1 MASDGRRAAPVSGAA
16 APQAA
21 QQAARNVGSPPSASP
36 RSRGVLPTL
45 PTQADSASS
54 WSSRVHPATG
64 HVHGSAPYYPT
75 ASYHDTATALSQ
87 KTAQDTTAPVQWDPA
102 DPITAPYPHYAA
114 PSPASG
120 LALQTL
126 NPPPPTASPGAPA
139 PSSARTPRQRSPS
152 QPAPVVA
159 DLAFL
164 GVHAADQQLGEPHR
178 SRDPHVGVL
187 DLWNDVHQPP
197 VPAARLSPH
206 STPSSADPRRPPHLH
221 LPATPST
228 AATPSRGL
236 PSPADWASDA
246 RDAADAAAFPDDV
259 HTDFQAIELEDL
271 SPRSA
276 APSSDVDGRAGVGA
290 DLRRVPRHAA
300 SASPLPF
307 GAADGGRRAP
317 HRVASPQR
325 TQSGLIRDVE
335 TVASIARQNAD
346 LSSTAR
352 NDGSDGTPRALL
364 PKAAGDYL
372 ASANTP
378 FQMAAGDPST
388 HFGVTG
394 TPERRATRW
403 SNYTKTLRVYA
414 GDILH
419 GLPVI
424 ILATLIS
431 AGIINL
437 LDVGHRWRAQKTVL
451 LGTIYWACSG
461 ILPALAIYY
470 MRFRERAPHTRRART
485 IREIAFW
492 LVTLI
497 TVAGLTAIT
506 ATRTDMSVDPTIVS
520 VIIIIILQL
529 LHYGF
534 VTISSMIATAQARV
548 DPNTLSTCG
557 ATGCCTSE
565 EHDLGNEWFDLGE
578 KDPAHPQYPH
588 GKQPTSM
595 WGRLMHKPLA
605 YRIPLGAWIS
615 AVYHSM
621 TSTVLTFALIVSS
634 LMIVPLWSI
643 AIYRGGFALA
653 FLVVVLWPLVKG
665 IMCCGMYAHCKR
677 GFLAKAQDCLVIR
690 GIWLELV
697 IPLFEL
703 LAEGMYGDA
712 ELFLILCNNTTVRY
726 LVGLVV
732 TVGFNVSANIS
743 MMVILYVKCSR
754 PADPLHKSTT
764 LKGRATALF
773 WRITEYLPGPNRD
786 DPSELRRASL
796 HYIFVEIVRQHRF
809 FFISRFVALS
819 ATFGRFIIFPSST
832 GMTSTCL
839 RFPGA
844 FRDPSE
850 GGIDRSDL
858 GFEISTTE
866 MVIRML
872 VLLCV
877 EIGTACSLYAFD
889 HWCATFLYNPEA
901 IQAKILYVQRIA
913 QIADKTADPGAFHAA
928 ILASA
933 ALAEN
938 GEGAMMAVTAP
949 GKTGAAPGGGASQAT
964 LAGETSLGLRASA
977 MSAAY
982 ARRHTFGAAA
992 VLSGPPSDLLDAL
1005 MIPRAFHSVVEDD
1018 LFAAR
1023 PSFRRSRHSFAA
1035 GALASPGAAIPAGT
1049 PGGLQRRFGSFQVAR
1064 NPHAGPALQ
1073 ARTPLPAGS
1082 LGAAI
1087 MKTTTT
1093 TMTTTTTTTTATVAG
1108 SAADRMA
1115 VGRGYLRS
1123 GGAGAGMLSPP
1134 MASRPITGEPGDAWL
1149 QDAASAYAADRPS
1162 GPSRVATA
1170 SSGAGNTVAF
1180 AQDNEVIYP
1189 EPGAAEA
1196 DAEAEADAAATA
1208 AAQEEAA
1215 AYCRMMAET
1224 IRKDGWYHPQRGPW
1238 WQARDGTGHFIWA
1251 IVIFSIIC
1259 MRHLGDALVMVF

>member
-529 LHYGF
+529 LHLQYDCDGPGPRGPEYIEH
-534 VTISSMIATAQARV
+534 VRRHRVLHQRGTRSRERVVRPRREGPRASAIPAWQAADVDVGPPHAQAAGHRADLCAHCLV
-548 DPNTLSTCG
+548 ADDRS
-557 ATGCCTSE
+557 AM
-565 EHDLGNEWFDLGE
+565 EHRDL
-578 KDPAHPQYPH
+578 PR
-588 GKQPTSM
+588 
-595 WGRLMHKPLA
+595 RLCS
-605 YRIPLGAWIS
+605 G
-615 AVYHSM
+615 
-621 TSTVLTFALIVSS
+621 
-634 LMIVPLWSI
+634 VPR
-643 AIYRGGFALA
+643 RGALA
-653 FLVVVLWPLVKG
+653 AREGDHVLR
-665 IMCCGMYAHCKR
+665 H
-677 GFLAKAQDCLVIR
+677 AQDCLVIR

-872 VLLCV
+872 
-877 EIGTACSLYAFD
+877 
-889 HWCATFLYNPEA
+889 
-901 IQAKILYVQRIA
+901 
-913 QIADKTADPGAFHAA
+913 
-928 ILASA
+928 
-933 ALAEN
+933 
-938 GEGAMMAVTAP
+938 
-949 GKTGAAPGGGASQAT
+949 
-964 LAGETSLGLRASA
+964 
-977 MSAAY
+977 
-982 ARRHTFGAAA
+982 
-992 VLSGPPSDLLDAL
+992 
-1005 MIPRAFHSVVEDD
+1005 
-1018 LFAAR
+1018 
-1023 PSFRRSRHSFAA
+1023 
-1035 GALASPGAAIPAGT
+1035 
-1049 PGGLQRRFGSFQVAR
+1049 
-1064 NPHAGPALQ
+1064 
-1073 ARTPLPAGS
+1073 
-1082 LGAAI
+1082 
-1087 MKTTTT
+1087 
-1093 TMTTTTTTTTATVAG
+1093 
-1108 SAADRMA
+1108 
-1115 VGRGYLRS
+1115 
-1123 GGAGAGMLSPP
+1123 
-1134 MASRPITGEPGDAWL
+1134 
-1149 QDAASAYAADRPS
+1149 
-1162 GPSRVATA
+1162 
-1170 SSGAGNTVAF
+1170 
-1180 AQDNEVIYP
+1180 
-1189 EPGAAEA
+1189 
-1196 DAEAEADAAATA
+1196 
-1208 AAQEEAA
+1208 
-1215 AYCRMMAET
+1215 
-1224 IRKDGWYHPQRGPW
+1224 
-1238 WQARDGTGHFIWA
+1238 
-1251 IVIFSIIC
+1251 
-1259 MRHLGDALVMVF
+1259 